1 MGGERMKCKKC
12 AQQTSFFRLRCK
24 HCGTPLFLPIFL
36 PILFVILLVSSL
48 IITTVVD
55 KSKEQ
60 QTANSTIQKE
70 ETRLK
75 EPERS
80 VEEKEKQEE
89 LQQSERTN
97 EEEKKIHVEKEK
109 IHGDSSS
116 LQSSGIRSSF
126 LDNNEQDVEINKV
139 SPKQEQPN
147 SKITPSKPYVKREG
161 KESEIRPK
169 KPSIVPDDNPSD
181 PSSEQG
187 KIQEPSPKPTEPIET
202 TEPTDLTKP
211 VTPTPNPVDIW
222 ESVFPVYSFNE
233 NDRTVSQGT
242 AFLVNTLGDV
252 VTNGH
257 VIEHVNNEFSILLDQ
272 KQLLKGQ
279 GKLIGYD
286 HQLDVALIRVEA
298 LKNRNPL
305 QLNVE
310 KEAQLHT
317 GIETYGSKFKDN
329 VTQVFFDDSIY
340 EEMEFHKKE
349 GEIIDTA
356 SFIIDGEP
364 YEYTDMYVIN
374 VGLQR
379 GNSGGPLVKKGSNE
393 VIGINSA
400 VDVAGNGYSI
410 PITQVAGVIEKWSH
424 EPMTPEQL
432 EAAQKEKD
440 RKVEVQREQEEIE
453 SESDIQQLP
462 NVSAASEQ
470 KDLVESTELQP
481 KNKTDE
487 NTGEL
492 PE

>member
-1 MGGERMKCKKC
+1 MKCKKC

-24 HCGTPLFLPIFL
+24 HCGTSLFLPIFL

-48 IITTVVD
+48 MVTTVVD
-55 KSKEQ
+55 KSKER
-60 QTANSTIQKE
+60 QTTNPTIQKE
-70 ETRLK
+70 ENRLK

-80 VEEKEKQEE
+80 IEEKEKQEE
-89 LQQSERTN
+89 LQQSKRTN
-97 EEEKKIHVEKEK
+97 EKEKKIHVEEGE

-116 LQSSGIRSSF
+116 LQASGIRSSF
-126 LDNNEQDVEINKV
+126 LENNEQDVEINKV
-139 SPKQEQPN
+139 SPKREQPS
-147 SKITPSKPYVKREG
+147 SKITPSKPYVKSEG
-161 KESEIRPK
+161 EESETKPK
-169 KPSIVPDDNPSD
+169 MPSIVPDNNPSD

-187 KIQEPSPKPTEPIET
+187 NIQEPSPKPTEPV
-202 TEPTDLTKP
+202 KP
-211 VTPTPNPVDIW
+211 IPTPVDVW
-222 ESVFPVYSFNE
+222 ESVFPVYSFNK
-233 NDRTVSQGT
+233 NDSTVSQGT
-242 AFLVNTLGDV
+242 AFLVNTFGDV

-349 GEIIDTA
+349 GKIIDTA
-356 SFIIDGEP
+356 SFTIDGEP
-364 YEYTDMYVIN
+364 YEYTNMYVIN
-374 VGLQR
+374 VELQR

-410 PITQVAGVIEKWSH
+410 PMTQVAGVIEKWSH

-432 EAAQKEKD
+432 EVAQKEKD
-440 RKVEVQREQEEIE
+440 RKVEAQSEQEVIE

-470 KDLVESTELQP
+470 KDQVETTELQQ

-487 NTGEL
+487 NTKEL